1 MFARSALAA
10 VAVLGVALMF
20 ARPVLAA
27 DTTHEGKVV
36 SVTEGKGTTDGKLVM
51 SDSVDKNEHTH
62 MISSTAK
69 IMLNGKAAKLGDLK
83 KGDGIKVTQDDKQH
97 VVSVTATRK

>member
-1 MFARSALAA
+1 MFARSALVA
-10 VAVLGVALMF
+10 VAALGVALMLSK
-20 ARPVLAA
+20 PVLAA

-36 SVTEGKGTTDGKLVM
+36 SVTEGKGTADGKLIM
-51 SDSVDKNEHTH
+51 SDNADKNEHTH
-62 MISSTAK
+62 MITSTAK

-83 KGDGIKVTQDDKQH
+83 KGDVIKVTQDDKKH